1 MATSLAQL
9 FNQFFWNFVALLSVM
24 SSLVVLA
31 TGYLKTRLI
40 ANVDT
45 TTNIKKWLVVIASF
59 VLSWLFPVLLIIF
72 LRTMSFVD
80 MLSQMTTTQFII
92 FCILVTMVA
101 NRIVKIEWVN
111 WILVKLT
118 LEKKSSNQ

>member
-118 LEKKSSNQ
+118 LEKKSSN